1 MTLAPRSLGVIS
13 ADEFWIGVGLDPS
26 VEDEYLSKHALV
38 PGVRD
43 FLVMARDKD
52 IPVWCLSNDV
62 GRWSRKLRTSF
73 EIDRLVCGA
82 VISSD
87 VRSRKPDSAI
97 YQCLLDRTGYR
108 AGDLLFVDDRAK
120 NVEAALAMG
129 IPSRTFSP
137 DTGYPFLIRQVFGD
151 AL

>member
-1 MTLAPRSLGVIS
+1 MRCVVLDAMGVIFRAADDVADLLIPFVRAYGGALDAEAIQSTYIDASLGVIS

-73 EIDRLVCGA
+73 EID
-82 VISSD
+82 SS
-87 VRSRKPDSAI
+87 SSAPPDPPAGQRESPVTTAGWRTSPPEPRRWSA
-97 YQCLLDRTGYR
+97 RR
-108 AGDLLFVDDRAK
+108 
-120 NVEAALAMG
+120 
-129 IPSRTFSP
+129 
-137 DTGYPFLIRQVFGD
+137 
-151 AL
+151 